1 MPTSSSRSLLPPEA
15 TVPNVRL
22 RTLVNLRWMALAG
35 QTVTILVAVLAL
47 SLELHLGLCFL
58 VIGIAAAANLI
69 AVTIQPG
76 NLRVSEAV
84 AFSAL
89 FFDITQLAA
98 LLFLTGGLNNPFA
111 LFFLAPVTISATTLS
126 LRSTF
131 ILAATATVLVSLLG
145 GYHLPLTL
153 SDGTVLALQPL
164 HLAGFWIAIVSGTLF
179 LSGFAFR
186 VTLETERMS
195 NALFATQTALARQQ
209 KLQDLGGVVAAAAH
223 ELGTPLA
230 TIKLVSTELE
240 EELADRPDLRDD
252 AALIRS
258 QADRCRD
265 ILRSMGQAGKSDRHM
280 NAVPLEVVVREAA
293 EPHADRGIAIHHDL
307 VIHRDLAPP
316 AGAAGRGPLV
326 RRSPEVI
333 HGLRNLVQNAVDFAE
348 TDVWV
353 DVRWSAQEI
362 AVQVIDDGPGY
373 PPEVLSR
380 LGDPFLR
387 SRNRAGYG
395 GMGLGLFI
403 AKTLLERTGATLAFA
418 NGSQPGHTPPRQR
431 GGAIAEVIWPA
442 DRMIVAGDE
451 TVGENQQILS

>member
-22 RTLVNLRWMALAG
+22 RTLVNLRWMALSG

-58 VIGIAAAANLI
+58 VIGLSVAANLI
-69 AVTIQPG
+69 AMTIQPG
-76 NLRVSEAV
+76 NLRVSEAA
-84 AFSAL
+84 AFFAL

-131 ILAATATVLVSLLG
+131 ILAATATILASLLG
-145 GYHLPLTL
+145 GYYLPLTL
-153 SDGTVLALQPL
+153 TDGTVLALQPL

-230 TIKLVSTELE
+230 TIKLVSTELAQ
-240 EELADRPDLRDD
+240 ELADRPDLRDD

-265 ILRSMGQAGKSDRHM
+265 ILRSMGRAGKSDRHM

-293 EPHADRGIAIHHDL
+293 EPHSDRGIDL
-307 VIHRDLAPP
+307 HYDIAPS
-316 AGAAGRGPLV
+316 ATAAGRGPLV

-333 HGLRNLVQNAVDFAE
+333 HGLRNLVQNAVDFAAAE
-348 TDVWV
+348 VWI
-353 DVRWSAQEI
+353 DVRWSAREI

-418 NGSQPGHTPPRQR
+418 NGSRSGGVRPRQR

-442 DRMIVAGDE
+442 DRMVVAGE
-451 TVGENQQILS
+451 EALGENPRILP